1 MLSSRTWR
9 FLVVLS
15 SATARLVSPAHA
27 AEAAVSFSEPAGVS
41 HEERASAE
49 PFGRA
54 TEKVLDGEILS
65 RWVALEE
72 RLREENNTLAN
83 CDEDMSNCPR
93 AAKLFL
99 ALLSEAGADRGLPRI
114 GILNRANQHRDPSHQ
129 RLLQMGSS
137 RSMEHAASGLFCS
150 LSFIE
155 AGAKL
160 DIKPG
165 GSDFRR
171 QVSAAVRQSRSDDTS
186 RGFPCCAG
194 DVSLSIAKCIGPSG
208 LLVGV
213 GRSAE
218 ARGSGKARNA
228 RRLLLLDAICRRGS
242 QHLRSP

>member
-1 MLSSRTWR
+1 
-9 FLVVLS
+9 
-15 SATARLVSPAHA
+15 
-27 AEAAVSFSEPAGVS
+27 
-41 HEERASAE
+41 
-49 PFGRA
+49 
-54 TEKVLDGEILS
+54 
-65 RWVALEE
+65 
-72 RLREENNTLAN
+72 
-83 CDEDMSNCPR
+83 MSNCPR

-213 GRSAE
+213 DRSAE